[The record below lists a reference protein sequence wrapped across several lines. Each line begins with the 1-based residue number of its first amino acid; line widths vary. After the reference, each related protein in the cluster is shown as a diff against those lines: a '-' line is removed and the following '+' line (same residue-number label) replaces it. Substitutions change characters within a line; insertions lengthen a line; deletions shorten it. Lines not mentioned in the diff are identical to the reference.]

1 MISSDDP
8 YDELIAFCKKN
19 AKKLIFSHLNVN
31 SLSSKFVEIHEI
43 LTKGVSNMFFL
54 LETKLDDSYP
64 YGQFEI
70 DTFVTH
76 RIDRNA
82 HGGGLLCY
90 VRQTIPH
97 KSTPDIAI
105 NINGVESIVIQV
117 KTNIRN
123 SFFIHIYINIQMFNF
138 IV

>member
-43 LTKGVSNMFFL
+43 LTKGVSDMFFL
-54 LETKLDDSYP
+54 SETKLDDSYP

-97 KSTPDIAI
+97 KSRPDIAI

-117 KTNIRN
+117 KANIRN
-123 SFFIHIYINIQMFNF
+123 SFFIQICMGDR
-138 IV
+138 VASAR